1 MTGNVQL
8 YLSEARLAC
17 FGWRAVSRIRPP
29 GQQLPARQAS
39 PGPPGGSSRSGPVSP
54 RLSQGPLSF
63 IRRCGAL
70 NEQGR

>member
-29 GQQLPARQAS
+29 GQQLR
-39 PGPPGGSSRSGPVSP
+39 GSNHFIALMP
-54 RLSQGPLSF
+54 RLAAN
-63 IRRCGAL
+63 RRGIAAPHVL
-70 NEQGR
+70 FLRTPEGVVHSDGG